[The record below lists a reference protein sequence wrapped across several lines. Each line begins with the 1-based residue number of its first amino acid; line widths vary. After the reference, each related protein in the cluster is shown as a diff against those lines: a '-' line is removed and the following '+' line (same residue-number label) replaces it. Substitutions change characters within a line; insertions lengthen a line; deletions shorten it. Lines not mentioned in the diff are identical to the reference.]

1 MIERYA
7 LSPMKEIWTL
17 KAQYERWLKVELA
30 VIDVFEERGTAPPG
44 THQAADRKAKIDV
57 DNILEIEEEV
67 RHDVIA
73 FIKSVT
79 RSMGDEARFFHMGL
93 TSSDVVDTAL
103 SLGMKQSMDLILDK
117 LEQYIQVLKKGAQ
130 RYRKT
135 ITLGRT
141 HGIHAE
147 PTVFGLK
154 WLSYLSE
161 AQRNRD
167 RLKKTLEA
175 VSTGKIS
182 GAVGNYA
189 NVDPQ
194 IEQAALNKIG
204 LKACKCSTQV
214 VPRDIHAEML
224 SSLALLGAGIERI
237 ALEIR
242 HLQRSE
248 VQEAMEPFRKGQ
260 RGSSAMPHKKNPII
274 TERLC
279 GLSRLLRSN
288 ADASY
293 ENIALWHERDISH
306 SSVERVIIPDSL
318 MVTYYMLEKIVK
330 VLDSLVVNEEE
341 MRDQFKRS
349 YNLVYSQRLMLALIN
364 KGMSREEAYKLVQQ
378 AALVCW
384 KEKTDFIQ
392 KVRKHEKIR
401 EFLSDEDLQDVFKPD
416 DYLRNVGAIYGRFDL
431 NDEEQ

>member
-1 MIERYA
+1 MIERYS
-7 LSPMKEIWTL
+7 LSPMKEIWGL
-17 KAQYERWLKVELA
+17 EAQYQRWLDVELS
-30 VIDVFEERGTAPPG
+30 VVKTFEEINKAPKGTAELIKKN
-44 THQAADRKAKIDV
+44 AYINVEKI
-57 DNILEIEEEV
+57 LSIEEV
-67 RHDVIA
+67 TRHDVIA
-73 FIKSVT
+73 FIKGIT
-79 RSMGDEARFFHMGL
+79 ENMGDEARFFHMGM
-93 TSSDVVDTAL
+93 TSSDVVDTAW
-103 SLGMKQSMDLILDK
+103 SIAMRDAMKLIIQK
-117 LEQYIQVLKKGAQ
+117 NEQLIEVLKKGAKQ
-130 RYRKT
+130 YKT
-135 ITLGRT
+135 TVALGRT

-147 PTVFGLK
+147 PTAFGLK
-154 WLSYLSE
+154 WLSWLNE
-161 AQRNRD
+161 GQRNQA
-167 RLKKTLEA
+167 RLEEA
-175 VSTGKIS
+175 LKQISQGKIS

-189 NVDPQ
+189 NITPEV
-194 IEQAALNKIG
+194 EAAALTKLG
-204 LKACKCSTQV
+204 LNVCRCSTQV
-214 VPRDIHAEML
+214 VPRDVHSQYL
-224 SSLALLGAGIERI
+224 FSLALLGASIERI

-248 VQEAMEPFRKGQ
+248 VQEAQEPFRKGQ

-364 KGMSREEAYKLVQQ
+364 KGMSREEAYKIVQQ

>member
-44 THQAADRKAKIDV
+44 THQTADRKAKIDV